1 MATDRKFV
9 VKNGLQAQNIDFVD
23 STTATPTATLTASM
37 NAAGVLS
44 FDSGTLEIDGANNTV
59 NIPTLKLTSSIEFEG
74 ATDDANETTLT
85 VVDPT
90 ADRTITL
97 PDATG
102 TVATIDNS
110 QTFSAQ
116 QTFSNNIVM
125 DGGNNRI
132 YFDDVSHNIYMEGS
146 DYNLSPAQEYWRVY
160 VGGTQALSAHNI
172 NSGSNYVRIGTGFDL
187 QFEGA
192 TSNSYET
199 TVTVTDPTADRTI
212 TLPDANGD
220 VVLNESGSVN
230 ISSTADGGPV
240 LNLISNDHSDA
251 ADFNQEGAIKFIAD
265 NDADQATEYARI
277 YLATGDVTDGTE
289 DGWLYYNGISNG
301 TLYSNFAMSGSG
313 SFYILSNATN
323 NPVIEWN
330 ATGGTAFDVQLRTAT
345 PTADRTITLPDA
357 TGTAMVRDSSGVVY
371 GGSSQGEMEL
381 QGSNPRLRLVDNN
394 SGSNFQIF
402 NTSTSDDTYTI
413 EVDYGNSTANSSLR
427 IRIDTED
434 VAYFDTTGLLL
445 NTGNILRFEGST
457 ADNAETTLTVVNP
470 TADRTISLPDAT
482 GTVLLTDGDG
492 SNLTGIVS
500 EVLDDTTPQLG
511 GDLDVNGKDFT
522 SSNGIFDFTTATA
535 STTPT
540 INLIPPAS
548 HFDTQIKLHT
558 NNTGTFQDIMN
569 DSGVLLMRTND
580 NNPMYF
586 YTNGTSR
593 LEILG
598 SGTINLKNEA
608 RFSEDVV
615 ITTNQDKVKWTT
627 DANGTHIKGNSSTT
641 HSSSYIQFWLQSA
654 SNSSSASLYIEST
667 GIMLPTA
674 KDIRFEGSTS
684 DSNETTL
691 TVVDPTADRTITLPN
706 ATGTVLTTGNSDTPT
721 TTTSSSDADF
731 VLIDDGGTM
740 KKITPTD
747 LGIGSGGG
755 GGSASAYAMIQ
766 IFG

>member
-59 NIPTLKLTSSIEFEG
+59 NIPTLKLASSLEFEG

-90 ADRTITL
+90 ADRTITF

-102 TVATIDNS
+102 TAALLETG
-110 QTFSAQ
+110 QTF
-116 QTFSNNIVM
+116 TGDIVM
-125 DGGNNRI
+125 ENLSVGSSTVLATHSIDYTPNSNYKFSSITGYMTGSEYNAGVIGTNAADTALKFSVLTGPLYTGFLFGTTSATAALEYNSSTGISTQQVTTFTGTNQTQFNVQFDDNGSNVGPLLRTYRNSASPVGTDILGGLDFRGNDAGGNETFYGRVFGRI
-132 YFDDVSHNIYMEGS
+132 MDPTEGS
-146 DYNLSPAQEYWRVY
+146 EDGAVDIHVSKD
-160 VGGTQALSAHNI
+160 GTAAWNASALVA
-172 NSGSNYVRIGTGFDL
+172 RFDKNGMEL
-187 QFEGA
+187 RGDIIFEGSTVDNA
-192 TSNSYET
+192 ET
-199 TVTVTDPTADRTI
+199 TLTVTDPTADRTI
-212 TLPDANGD
+212 TLPDA
-220 VVLNESGSVN
+220 
-230 ISSTADGGPV
+230 
-240 LNLISNDHSDA
+240 
-251 ADFNQEGAIKFIAD
+251 
-265 NDADQATEYARI
+265 
-277 YLATGDVTDGTE
+277 
-289 DGWLYYNGISNG
+289 
-301 TLYSNFAMSGSG
+301 
-313 SFYILSNATN
+313 
-323 NPVIEWN
+323 
-330 ATGGTAFDVQLRTAT
+330 
-345 PTADRTITLPDA
+345 
-357 TGTAMVRDSSGVVY
+357 
-371 GGSSQGEMEL
+371 
-381 QGSNPRLRLVDNN
+381 
-394 SGSNFQIF
+394 
-402 NTSTSDDTYTI
+402 
-413 EVDYGNSTANSSLR
+413 
-427 IRIDTED
+427 
-434 VAYFDTTGLLL
+434 
-445 NTGNILRFEGST
+445 
-457 ADNAETTLTVVNP
+457 
-470 TADRTISLPDAT
+470 T
-482 GTVLLTDGDG
+482 GTVALTSDIPSLSGYLQ
-492 SNLTGIVS
+492 NV
-500 EVLDDTTPQLG
+500 VDDTSPQLGGNLDAQSFNITTTGKLYYQNAFTNTGAFPSAGTYSGMFVIDNGSGYPYFSHNAGWIRLAQKSEALSNVVDDTSPQLG

-641 HSSSYIQFWLQSA
+641 HSNSYIQFWLQSA

-667 GIMLPTA
+667 GIMMPTS

-691 TVVDPTADRTITLPN
+691 TVVDPTADRTITLPD
-706 ATGTVLTTGNSDTPT
+706 ATGTVLTTGNSNTPT

>member
-59 NIPTLKLTSSIEFEG
+59 NIPTLKLASSIEFEG

-116 QTFSNNIVM
+116 QTFSQNIVM
-125 DGGNNRI
+125 DGGTNRI

-146 DYNLSPAQEYWRVY
+146 DFTGSPAQEYWRVF
-160 VGGTQALSAHNI
+160 VAGTQALSAHNI

-187 QFEGA
+187 QFEGS
-192 TSNSYET
+192 TNNSNDT
-199 TVTVTDPTADRTI
+199 TLTVVDPTAARTI
-212 TLPDANGD
+212 TLPDASGD

-330 ATGGTAFDVQLRTAT
+330 ATGGTSFDVQLRTAT

-357 TGTAMVRDSSGVVY
+357 TGTVM
-371 GGSSQGEMEL
+371 L
-381 QGSNPRLRLVDNN
+381 NLV
-394 SGSNFQIF
+394 
-402 NTSTSDDTYTI
+402 
-413 EVDYGNSTANSSLR
+413 E
-427 IRIDTED
+427 
-434 VAYFDTTGLLL
+434 
-445 NTGNILRFEGST
+445 
-457 ADNAETTLTVVNP
+457 
-470 TADRTISLPDAT
+470 
-482 GTVLLTDGDG
+482 
-492 SNLTGIVS
+492 
-500 EVLDDTTPQLG
+500 DTTPQLG
-511 GDLDVNGKDFT
+511 GNLDGQAFNITTTGKLSYANSYTNSSAFPSAGTYNGMFLVDA
-522 SSNGIFDFTTATA
+522 SNGYPYFSHNAGWIRLAQISETYSNSDVDTHLNQSNPTSGYVLSWNGSDYAWIDPGGG
-535 STTPT
+535 SMSNVVEDTTPQLGG
-540 INLIPPAS
+540 NLDLNSSDI
-548 HFDTQIKLHT
+548 
-558 NNTGTFQDIMN
+558 TGTGNIN
-569 DSGVLLMRTND
+569 IT
-580 NNPMYF
+580 
-586 YTNGTSR
+586 
-593 LEILG
+593 
-598 SGTINLKNEA
+598 GTIDSTGDITSA
-608 RFSEDVV
+608 RLRLTD
-615 ITTNQDKVKWTT
+615 TT
-627 DANGTHIKGNSSTT
+627 DVTPSSTGHAFQTGATNSANIAMDANEIMARNNGSTSILYLNAEGGTVVMGGGLHFQGNSSTQQI
-641 HSSSYIQFWLQSA
+641 S
-654 SNSSSASLYIEST
+654 
-667 GIMLPTA
+667 
-674 KDIRFEGSTS
+674 FEGSTNDAFEVILNAENATVS
-684 DSNETTL
+684 DK
-691 TVVDPTADRTITLPN
+691 TITLPD